1 MSDSTNYFVAAAVIA
16 AKLDRATKVSQR
28 LSLTASNAR
37 VVVLRAGESAAGF
50 RPLTD
55 AIHSLADIT
64 VSSSKRINTIAAT
77 LSKTSV
83 QMFRADRALK
93 YFLDVYARAK
103 DSPNLASLDESFER
117 TKTEYQRLS
126 TLYRKQVKNLGDELG
141 SIESELR
148 SAVILKTLCE
158 TEATRAKGEYREAFI
173 SVSRNVESTARE
185 IKELIGYSRRQ
196 VEILK

>member
-1 MSDSTNYFVAAAVIA
+1 MSGTTNYFVAAAVIA
-16 AKLDRATKVSQR
+16 AKLDHATKVSQR

-77 LSKTSV
+77 LSKTAV
-83 QMFRADRALK
+83 QMFRADRALR
-93 YFLDVYARAK
+93 YFTNVYTRAEGY
-103 DSPNLASLDESFER
+103 PNLASLDESFAR
-117 TKTEYQRLS
+117 TKEGYERLS
-126 TLYRKQVKNLGDELG
+126 QLYRKQVKQLDDELS

-158 TEATRAKGEYREAFI
+158 TEASRARGEYQQAFI
-173 SVSRNVESTARE
+173 SVSRNVESTAQE
-185 IKELIGYSRRQ
+185 IKELIKYSRRQ
-196 VEILK
+196 VEILN